1 MESFDKLRY
10 AAGYARYA
18 AGQPS
23 HLRYAGP
30 LGAPESPDDIF
41 ALKPPDWI

>member
-1 MESFDKLRY
+1 MKVKVESESFDKLRF
-10 AAGYARYA
+10 A

-30 LGAPESPDDIF
+30 LGAPESPDEIF